1 MGRLVALP
9 ATGFFTCAGAALF
22 APFSPVLPNLLAP
35 NLLLELLDA
44 APPKRLLL
52 DVDEGVLAVPP
63 RRERKPKRLLLD
75 VDEGVLAVPPRR
87 ERKPPRF
94 DAPELL
100 ESVLLEVD
108 PPKRLLPGR
117 RDELLGVA
125 PSGLFDVPP
134 AFPEDELLDRVLPK
148 RLDPGKRDA
157 LLDAVLPKR
166 LELDVGGVLLDGF
179 DADDEPEGVVPK
191 RFDPGKRD
199 AFEELI
205 APGRLLALDGV
216 SLSPD
221 FALLAGSVADP

>member
-22 APFSPVLPNLLAP
+22 APFSPVLPNLL
-35 NLLLELLDA
+35 LELLDA
-44 APPKRLLL
+44 AP
-52 DVDEGVLAVPP
+52 
-63 RRERKPKRLLLD
+63 PKRLLLD

-125 PSGLFDVPP
+125 PPGLFDVPP
-134 AFPEDELLDRVLPK
+134 AFPEDELLDGIPPK